1 MWSRYRSSMSDALRR
16 VFIGVFRVWTIV
28 GTINLLS
35 SVPCR
40 QQSGMMVFEVDTHIQ
55 HSISDSGTSNQVIL
69 EEVLDQ
75 LSVCLAAAAPCHG
88 FEVTAECAEQV
99 AE

>member
-1 MWSRYRSSMSDALRR
+1 
-16 VFIGVFRVWTIV
+16 
-28 GTINLLS
+28 
-35 SVPCR
+35 
-40 QQSGMMVFEVDTHIQ
+40 MVFEVDTHIQ

-88 FEVTAECAEQV
+88 VKVTATAECAEQV

>member
-1 MWSRYRSSMSDALRR
+1 
-16 VFIGVFRVWTIV
+16 
-28 GTINLLS
+28 
-35 SVPCR
+35 
-40 QQSGMMVFEVDTHIQ
+40 MVFEVDTHIQ

>member
-1 MWSRYRSSMSDALRR
+1 MWGRDCSSMSDALR
-16 VFIGVFRVWTIV
+16 GVFVGILGVWTVV

-35 SVPCR
+35 LVPCR
-40 QQSGMMVFEVDTHIQ
+40 RQCGMMDLEVDTYIQ

-75 LSVCLAAAAPCHG
+75 LSVCLAATAPCHG
-88 FEVTAECAEQV
+88 VKVAAECAE
-99 AE
+99 